1 MPKAMKGDVLGDS
14 RRFKPLLHY
23 SVGHRPAE
31 TFKHIFVSSFGHDK
45 CISIFSN
52 RNLCLSLCFHTF
64 KIQIVPT
71 ICIATNIIPFEV
83 EYITDTQSAQTGEQ
97 SSFPNNRLRAFCV
110 IKSPDLF
117 Q

>member
-1 MPKAMKGDVLGDS
+1 MSCEVKGDVLGDS

-31 TFKHIFVSSFGHDK
+31 TFKYVFISSFGHDK
-45 CISIFSN
+45 CISILSN

-83 EYITDTQSAQTGEQ
+83 EYITD
-97 SSFPNNRLRAFCV
+97 SSEHSVL
-110 IKSPDLF
+110 
-117 Q
+117 